1 MRIGTVSLGHTLNPE
16 APPGGEGKGSMNETT
31 DAMDRTIVGSV
42 VRDVT
47 CVVDPKATLRTV
59 AGAMVETG
67 EALAVVVDG
76 LSVSG
81 VVSEGDIVRAL
92 HDGADLD
99 EVWASDAMTEDLLVI
114 DVDTPVSEAM
124 KTMIEARVRHLIV
137 HRAESPGLVSLAEV
151 VSSVLDSD

>member
-1 MRIGTVSLGHTLNPE
+1 MND
-16 APPGGEGKGSMNETT
+16 AAGSAEI
-31 DAMDRTIVGSV
+31 AAVGSV

-47 CVVDPKATLRTV
+47 CVVDPKCTLRAV
-59 AGAMVETG
+59 ADAMVESG

-99 EVWASDAMTEDLLVI
+99 EIWASDVMTEDLLVV
-114 DVDTPVSEAM
+114 DVDTPITEAM
-124 KTMIEARVRHLIV
+124 RTMADARVRHLIV
-137 HRAESPGLVSLAEV
+137 HRDGSPGLVSLAEV
-151 VSSVLDSD
+151 VSSMLDAD

>member
-1 MRIGTVSLGHTLNPE
+1 MSP
-16 APPGGEGKGSMNETT
+16 MNESAE
-31 DAMDRTIVGSV
+31 AMRPAVVGSV

-47 CVVDPKATLRTV
+47 CVVDPKCTLRAV
-59 AGAMVETG
+59 ADAMVESG

-99 EVWASDAMTEDLLVI
+99 EIWAGDVMTEDLLVV
-114 DVDTPVSEAM
+114 DVETPVTDAM
-124 KTMIEARVRHLIV
+124 KTMIDARVRHLIV
-137 HRAESPGLVSLAEV
+137 HRGDSPGLVSLAEV
-151 VSSVLDSD
+151 VSSVLDPD